1 MERQV
6 RLWKYSAERIFVGV
20 GVIEDFD
27 NLRNKTA
34 IEEKGNDKAEVLFSH
49 PKEQRND
56 KQYGNAYENKMAHAK
71 QSGFAGKDRSHKTPL
86 L

>member
-27 NLRNKTA
+27 NLGNETA

-49 PKEQRND
+49 PKE
-56 KQYGNAYENKMAHAK
+56 
-71 QSGFAGKDRSHKTPL
+71 
-86 L
+86 